1 MTMHMGR
8 DGGFAGCG
16 GGARCIACMALG
28 ISGTLEL
35 VFPNG
40 DGASLPLERKQC
52 CTEYVSCSS
61 SVDARNERHFS

>member
-16 GGARCIACMALG
+16 GGARCIACMAFG
-28 ISGTLEL
+28 ISGALEL

-40 DGASLPLERKQC
+40 DGASLPLER
-52 CTEYVSCSS
+52 SS
-61 SVDARNERHFS
+61 AVQSTFLVVAV